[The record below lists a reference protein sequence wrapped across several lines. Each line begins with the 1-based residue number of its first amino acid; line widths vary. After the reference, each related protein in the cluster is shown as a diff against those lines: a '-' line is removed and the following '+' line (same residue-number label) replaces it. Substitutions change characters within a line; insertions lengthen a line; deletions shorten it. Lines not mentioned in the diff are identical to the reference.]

1 MATKEISSLIWT
13 IADSTLRGVYK
24 EKEWGNV
31 ILPFLVLRRLDC
43 VINPLKEEAIKEHGL
58 LTNEINNPEKAV
70 LHKLKISFY
79 NISKYDLKRLT
90 SDPTNIY
97 LNVQN
102 YLEGYSSNV
111 RNIIE
116 NFNLR
121 PIIDKLDKQERLYKL
136 IEKFSN
142 VDLHPSKID
151 NHQMGTIY
159 EELIRRFSEE
169 SNETSGEH
177 FTPRDIVSLLV
188 KSLFHDEKNELQ
200 QKGLVRTIYDP
211 TCGTGGML
219 SVSKSWIL
227 DNINKDIEINLFGQ
241 ELNDQTLAICKSD
254 QLISGEDPNNI
265 YGPKSTLT
273 NDFFENNTFDYIIA
287 NPPFG
292 QDWKDD
298 KDSVLNE
305 AEKENNRFK
314 YGIPSVRDGSL
325 LFLQHMISKMNP
337 SGSKIG
343 VILSNSALTT
353 GKANSG
359 ESRIRKGIIEDD
371 LLETIVMLPDSLFFN
386 TFITTYIVILNNK
399 KKDFKKGR
407 VQLINASEYKEFL
420 QRKLNL
426 KNSYIP
432 EKYLN
437 NVTNQIEEYKN
448 SENSLIV
455 NSEKFLYK
463 QFTVETQHEVDNK
476 LVFKKDGS
484 PKPDPKLKDDSH
496 LLQLDADEKKYFNFL
511 ENSKNRWVNDA
522 KTQIG
527 CEINLPKQFYKPN
540 EITDS
545 NLHLEKIKEGNS
557 LLSNVINSLNNV

>member
-1 MATKEISSLIWT
+1 
-13 IADSTLRGVYK
+13 
-24 EKEWGNV
+24 
-31 ILPFLVLRRLDC
+31 
-43 VINPLKEEAIKEHGL
+43 
-58 LTNEINNPEKAV
+58 
-70 LHKLKISFY
+70 
-79 NISKYDLKRLT
+79 
-90 SDPTNIY
+90 
-97 LNVQN
+97 
-102 YLEGYSSNV
+102 
-111 RNIIE
+111 
-116 NFNLR
+116 
-121 PIIDKLDKQERLYKL
+121 
-136 IEKFSN
+136 
-142 VDLHPSKID
+142 
-151 NHQMGTIY
+151 MGTIY

-273 NDFFENNTFDYIIA
+273 NDFFENKTFDYIIA

-371 LLETIVMLPDSLFFN
+371 LLETIIMLPDSLFFN
-386 TFITTYIVILNNK
+386 TFITTYIVILNNN

-432 EKYLN
+432 EKYFN

-463 QFTVETQHEVDNK
+463 QFTVETQLEVDNK
-476 LVFKKDGS
+476 LVFKRWK
-484 PKPDPKLKDDSH
+484 PKTRS
-496 LLQLDADEKKYFNFL
+496 
-511 ENSKNRWVNDA
+511 
-522 KTQIG
+522 
-527 CEINLPKQFYKPN
+527 
-540 EITDS
+540 
-545 NLHLEKIKEGNS
+545 
-557 LLSNVINSLNNV
+557 